1 MTSRRA
7 GPAVFGWAA
16 LLTCALA
23 GCGTVYRPT
32 PSPRVGLV
40 IHGGG
45 AWYVK
50 DGHET
55 AIGPLGGD
63 LQALVGTDADAAH
76 FATRARHQLAVG
88 VPAYVCGLAAV
99 VVGVAIAKPAG
110 WIVAGAGAGV
120 TATGIV
126 LMGAGAVNAV
136 DAVNVYN
143 DRATASHVPE
153 D

>member
-1 MTSRRA
+1 MTSRRPA
-7 GPAVFGWAA
+7 PAVLVSAA
-16 LLTCALA
+16 LLACALA
-23 GCGTVYRPT
+23 DCGTVYRPT
-32 PSPRVGLV
+32 PSPRLGLV
-40 IHGGG
+40 IHNGG

-63 LQALVGTDADAAH
+63 LGSLVGSDADAAR
-76 FATRARHQLAVG
+76 FATRARHELAVG

-120 TATGIV
+120 TAAGIV
-126 LMGAGAVNAV
+126 LIGAGTVNAV

-143 DRATASHVPE
+143 DRATTSHP
-153 D
+153 